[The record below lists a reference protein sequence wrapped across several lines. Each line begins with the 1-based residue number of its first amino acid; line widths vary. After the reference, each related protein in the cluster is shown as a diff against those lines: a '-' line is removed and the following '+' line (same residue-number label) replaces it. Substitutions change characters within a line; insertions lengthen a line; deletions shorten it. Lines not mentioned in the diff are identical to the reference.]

1 MLQGDFLECFGL
13 GKFPRI
19 VMNPPFANGD
29 DIKHITHALRCLAPG
44 GRLVALCANGPRQ
57 SAQLRP
63 IVEEHGGT
71 WEELPADTF
80 QAVGTSVRTVLL
92 TVPS

>member
-13 GKFPRI
+13 GKLPRI
-19 VMNPPFANGD
+19 VMSSPFQNGGY
-29 DIKHITHALRCLAPG
+29 IKHITHALRCLAPG
-44 GRLVALCANGPRQ
+44 GRLVALCAHRPRQ

-71 WEELPADTF
+71 WEELSADTF
-80 QAVGTSVRTVLL
+80 QAAGTSVRTVLL
-92 TVPS
+92 TVQN